1 MTNLQQKNLNGK
13 IITQDSRVFYQ
24 SSLKTAKEL
33 AKEGSELEPLK
44 RIWGNY
50 ILQDSLIHNP
60 SERGTGKT
68 LLSLEICL
76 AVSSCWE
83 SFCNEPIDIH
93 GNTLL
98 INFELNEHLIKRRLD
113 HLFKNPPY
121 PISQD
126 KYQTRVYTTRKSF
139 FYELPEISEIIE
151 KHQPIVVFIDNFKL
165 AFLES
170 DGNSN
175 KDVTQAMN
183 QILSL
188 RDMHNCAIV
197 LIDHTRKNTRSQTT
211 ESDLQ
216 SGAGSKSDLADG
228 DYFLRKSTQNESYRI
243 LKRSKSRNC
252 PDQVGAKLLEL
263 NSDTLWFNAI
273 KENVN
278 ESEHLGSGVN
288 VGAFEKKELARE
300 LHEQGKTMEE
310 IGTLLGKSKSS
321 ISRWI
326 NRS

>member
-1 MTNLQQKNLNGK
+1 MTNLQKNLNGE
-13 IITQDSRVFYQ
+13 IISQHSRVIYQ
-24 SSLKTAKEL
+24 SSLKTAKQL
-33 AKEGSELEPLK
+33 AIEGSTLEPLK

-50 ILQDSLIHNP
+50 ILQNSLIHNP

-68 LLSLEICL
+68 LLSLQICL
-76 AVSSCWE
+76 AVSSGWN
-83 SFCNEPIDIH
+83 SFCHEPIDIN

-98 INFELNEHLIKRRLD
+98 LNFELNEDVIKRRMD
-113 HLFKNPPY
+113 HLFKNPPF
-121 PISQD
+121 PISQE
-126 KYQTRVYTTRKSF
+126 KYQTRVFTTRKSF
-139 FYELPEISEIIE
+139 FDELPEINRMIVEF
-151 KHQPIVVFIDNFKL
+151 QPVVVFIDNFKL

-188 RDMHNCAIV
+188 RDLRSCAIILV
-197 LIDHTRKNTRSQTT
+197 DHTRKNTSSLST

-228 DYFLRKSTQNESYRI
+228 DYFLRKSTQNESYRV

-252 PDQVGAKLLEL
+252 ADQVGAKLLEL
-263 NSDTLWFNAI
+263 NPDTLWFDMIN
-273 KENVN
+273 ENVN
-278 ESEHLGSGVN
+278 EAEHIGRGTNISAN
-288 VGAFEKKELARE
+288 EKKELAQE
-300 LHEQGKTMEE
+300 LYDQGKTMEE
-310 IGTLLGKSKSS
+310 IGKLLGKSKSS

-326 NRS
+326 NGH